1 MPDLDRLLDTLVTD
15 VTAGTRPPGASAAIK
30 QAHGRRVRV
39 VAAAAVAAV
48 AFIGVGGGLAAGIL
62 SDSDRISPVE
72 PTLPSPEPPTAQEST
87 EPSPGSDEYFEVELR
102 KILTQVPDWAVT
114 NADPTILHPCG
125 GDWSESATGGGGG
138 NFGIR
143 TPGEPPSVWHD
154 AVGFPSADKASGA
167 VSVLVENLESCT
179 AVVWR
184 TQPIPQTR
192 AVLASSADGVIWI
205 DEKGDLVS
213 TLQVPTTDGPPPV
226 DVQIEVAELMVDDM
240 IHKQKD

>member
-15 VTAGTRPPGASAAIK
+15 VTAGTRAPGASAAIK
-30 QAHGRRVRV
+30 QAHRRRVKV
-39 VAAAAVAAV
+39 VAAAAVA
-48 AFIGVGGGLAAGIL
+48 FIAVGGGLAAGTL
-62 SDSDRISPVE
+62 GDSDRISPVE
-72 PTLPSPEPPTAQEST
+72 EPTSPSPELPTAHEST

-114 NADPTILHPCG
+114 DADPTILHPCG
-125 GDWSESATGGGGG
+125 GDWSERATGAGGG

-143 TPGEPPSVWHD
+143 TPGERPSVWHD
-154 AVGFPSADKASGA
+154 AVGFPSVDEASGA
-167 VSVLVENLESCT
+167 VALLVENLESCT

-184 TQPIPQTR
+184 TQPIGQTR

-205 DEKGDLVS
+205 HQKGDLVS

-226 DVQIEVAELMVDDM
+226 DVQIEVAERMVDDM